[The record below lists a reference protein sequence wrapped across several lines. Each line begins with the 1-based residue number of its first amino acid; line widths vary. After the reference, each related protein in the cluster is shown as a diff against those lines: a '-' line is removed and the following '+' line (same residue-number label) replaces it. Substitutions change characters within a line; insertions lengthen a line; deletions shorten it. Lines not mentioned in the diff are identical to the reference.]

1 MNRMFSVRHTTT
13 YTYNQ
18 PVLRSAHR
26 AHLRPMTD
34 ERQKLHRYSLTTDPP
49 VNLIQYEDAFG
60 NSTARFEINEPYTE
74 LRISAESQVE
84 IYDVDPF
91 AFASVPIRPAFPL
104 VWLPGERLMLTPYLL
119 PVELPETQLLELT
132 QYAMEFVERNNRD
145 LMETLFAINLA
156 IHRDYTYAP
165 GTTTV
170 FTTPYDVFVTRKGV
184 CQDFTNLFACMARLL
199 GVPARYV
206 CGYIH
211 TGNNGANRVGCD
223 ASHAWIELYIPN
235 VGWKGFDPTNGTL
248 PHLDHVRVAHGR
260 HYRDVAP
267 IAGTIY
273 TPTYES
279 MKIDVEVH
287 DISTNADSLAPNRE
301 PVPELQPA

>member
-1 MNRMFSVRHTTT
+1 MV
-13 YTYNQ
+13 
-18 PVLRSAHR
+18 
-26 AHLRPMTD
+26 
-34 ERQKLHRYSLTTDPP
+34 
-49 VNLIQYEDAFG
+49 
-60 NSTARFEINEPYTE
+60 
-74 LRISAESQVE
+74 SAESQVE

-104 VWLPGERLMLTPYLL
+104 VWMPGERLMLTPYLL

-132 QYAMEFVERNNRD
+132 QYAMEFVERNDRD

-165 GTTTV
+165 GSTTV

-211 TGNNGANRVGCD
+211 TGNNGVNRVGCD
-223 ASHAWIELYIPN
+223 AAHAWIELYIPN

-248 PHLDHVRVAHGR
+248 PHLDHIRIAHGR

-273 TPTYES
+273 TPSYES
-279 MKIDVEVH
+279 MRVDVEVH
-287 DISTNADSLAPNRE
+287 DISTNADSLAPNPE
-301 PVPELQPA
+301 PAAELQPA